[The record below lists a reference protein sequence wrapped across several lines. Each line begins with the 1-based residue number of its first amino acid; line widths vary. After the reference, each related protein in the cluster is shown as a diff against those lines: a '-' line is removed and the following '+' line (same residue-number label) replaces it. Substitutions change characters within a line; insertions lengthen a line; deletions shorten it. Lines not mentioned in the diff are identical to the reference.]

1 MAGIVYLFLL
11 SYLYFMIVTMRTRR
25 KGILLMLS
33 LASALNLFAQ
43 EPDTASLGY
52 QVGYHIGSWLPFS
65 IIALLAVLIILKSS
79 RQGRDS

>member
-1 MAGIVYLFLL
+1 
-11 SYLYFMIVTMRTRR
+11 MRTRR